1 MLRQMLTIYI
11 FSILME
17 YQKLQ
22 KLKLQ
27 KLKPTYDILHLL
39 MKSHFPLSSL
49 LNEGTCLMQTVL
61 FAPKE
66 AAS

>member
-1 MLRQMLTIYI
+1 
-11 FSILME
+11 ME